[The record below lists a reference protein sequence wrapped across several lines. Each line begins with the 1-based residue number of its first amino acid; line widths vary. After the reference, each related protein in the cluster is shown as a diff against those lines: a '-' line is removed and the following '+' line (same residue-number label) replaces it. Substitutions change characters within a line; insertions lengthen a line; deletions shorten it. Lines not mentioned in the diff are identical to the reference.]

1 MRYALSRLLFI
12 LGLDDKPFKACLQN
26 LTPDMSEVTGASL
39 LDALKRKMQQNRD
52 EGEKFRDEAEG
63 KTRILQ
69 VEVRSREEAE
79 GLIAN
84 LNRKVVSLDKNA
96 EAVEK

>member
-1 MRYALSRLLFI
+1 MAGFRLHSGPRKTTKI
-12 LGLDDKPFKACLQN
+12 IPSCPRAGEPKNKR
-26 LTPDMSEVTGASL
+26 ASPPV
-39 LDALKRKMQQNRD
+39 AGT
-52 EGEKFRDEAEG
+52 GEKFRDEAEG